1 MEAMEVSCRSRN
13 AFCLRGSQHALPALP
28 GPMGNAN
35 MAQSWEGSSKF
46 GETPREVE
54 AEASFGKGPKTHRRG
69 RDVQGARV
77 GAPCPAWPRG
87 PCRPWRWTLVGSEG
101 RERQP
106 PAGQAETA
114 LPQSRPRTP
123 PSTIRALCHPHSSL
137 QPLQPPQEIFLH
149 DTMLKGVQP
158 HPAVPTATG
167 EEGQARAGLAGSGT
181 HSPSQQYPRW
191 YHLARL

>member
-1 MEAMEVSCRSRN
+1 MSSASGDPSKPCQLSQVPWEMLIW
-13 AFCLRGSQHALPALP
+13 LRAGRAAANSGRLP
-28 GPMGNAN
+28 GKWKLKQA
-35 MAQSWEGSSKF
+35 WERA
-46 GETPREVE
+46 PRPT
-54 AEASFGKGPKTHRRG
+54 GRG
-69 RDVQGARV
+69 RDAQGARV
-77 GAPCPAWPRG
+77 GGPCLAWPRG
-87 PCRPWRWTLVGSEG
+87 PCRPWGWTLVGSEG

-106 PAGQAETA
+106 PAGQAEA
-114 LPQSRPRTP
+114 SLPQSRPSTP
-123 PSTIRALCHPHSSL
+123 PPTIQVLCHPHSNL

-158 HPAVPTATG
+158 HPAMPTATG